1 MSGAATAPG
10 QAFLAPNPGPPPSS
24 SPSSLFFGGPAMP
37 PDQRTRVQEE
47 MADRERQ
54 ASALAAAGMVAESV
68 DYTKPGVGQ
77 VLPAPPP
84 LVGLPPAAPLQEQQ
98 QQQPHDDHGGV
109 HQIAMEGMN
118 WNDLAGNMD
127 DIDMEFATMFDP
139 EQERM
144 FMQDP
149 MSFHHLPLPPQ
160 DSSSSST
167 TMAPSSS
174 TGMTTMMRTT
184 TTTTTEEHG
193 IPNPLNASL

>member
-1 MSGAATAPG
+1 
-10 QAFLAPNPGPPPSS
+10 
-24 SPSSLFFGGPAMP
+24 MP

-68 DYTKPGVGQ
+68 DYTKPG
-77 VLPAPPP
+77 
-84 LVGLPPAAPLQEQQ
+84 
-98 QQQPHDDHGGV
+98 GGV

-149 MSFHHLPLPPQ
+149 MSFHHLPVPPQ
-160 DSSSSST
+160 DSSSSS

-184 TTTTTEEHG
+184 TTTTTTEEHG